1 MTSGQNDIAGGNGM
15 DRLAY
20 LALFA
25 LIIWL
30 LGSGK
35 RKNRN
40 KLKDELIRFI
50 DKNDPDFAYIEIF
63 PYHSLNQVIL
73 HNSLATYYITAYYVN
88 NTAARRL
95 AKALARHYNGSVEDC
110 DGHYRIDHSSFNFFE
125 GMGGM
130 KRC

>member
-1 MTSGQNDIAGGNGM
+1 M
-15 DRLAY
+15 DKIAY

-40 KLKDELIRFI
+40 ELKDELIRFI
-50 DKNDPDFAYIEIF
+50 DKNDPNFAYIEIF
-63 PYHSLNQVIL
+63 PVHRLNGVIV
-73 HNSLATYYITAYYVN
+73 HYSQARYDFTGYYVD
-88 NTAARRL
+88 NTAAERL
-95 AKALARHYNGSVEDC
+95 AKALARHYNGSVVDY
-110 DGHYRIDHSSFNFFE
+110 DGYYRVEHYSSKFFE
-125 GMGGM
+125 GLGGM